1 MPSLHPK
8 LPRTRSICTA
18 PSESYFNKYLPSAA
32 VLCAPRHGPARRWGT
47 HDHLTF
53 APDGCRVAVGSLCGH
68 RSDPVS
74 LRLCVDQAAAVGFEM
89 VIISFGA
96 GFDLEST
103 DPKYLEAM
111 RNISDYAR

>member
-1 MPSLHPK
+1 
-8 LPRTRSICTA
+8 
-18 PSESYFNKYLPSAA
+18 
-32 VLCAPRHGPARRWGT
+32 
-47 HDHLTF
+47 
-53 APDGCRVAVGSLCGH
+53 
-68 RSDPVS
+68 
-74 LRLCVDQAAAVGFEM
+74 VDQAAAVGFEM